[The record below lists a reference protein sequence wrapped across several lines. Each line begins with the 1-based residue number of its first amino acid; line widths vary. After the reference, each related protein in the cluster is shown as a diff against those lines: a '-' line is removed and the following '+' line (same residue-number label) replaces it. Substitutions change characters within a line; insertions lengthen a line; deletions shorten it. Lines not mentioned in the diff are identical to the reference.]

1 MNGLLKGFSVGMK
14 KSEDSCL
21 NAYVFFFLNN
31 SLLEIL
37 FVYHTIHS
45 FKIFSSMIFSV
56 LKVVGPSPQ
65 SVLKHFHHFKKK
77 PHTHSSRP
85 PKGLPHWP

>member
-1 MNGLLKGFSVGMK
+1 MNSLLKRFSVGMK

-21 NAYVFFFLNN
+21 NTYVFFFFFNN

-37 FVYHTIHS
+37 FAYRTIHS

-56 LKVVGPSPQ
+56 LKAV
-65 SVLKHFHHFKKK
+65 
-77 PHTHSSRP
+77 
-85 PKGLPHWP
+85 

>member
-21 NAYVFFFLNN
+21 NAYVFFFFFSNN

-37 FVYHTIHS
+37 FAYRTIHS
-45 FKIFSSMIFSV
+45 FKIFRSMIFSV
-56 LKVVGPSPQ
+56 LKVV
-65 SVLKHFHHFKKK
+65 
-77 PHTHSSRP
+77 
-85 PKGLPHWP
+85 